1 MGFKVARKILLVGD
15 RFALDRLFHEDGVE
29 DKVAGKNSDREKDDR
44 SIPRQL
50 SGLRRNKVGGHR
62 RGNETIERGHQHT
75 GDDGN
80 DDPLGGDPF
89 LAAHFSIGNGINNDR
104 RGNKPNPRKEQR
116 RVALRRADVVD
127 NHAHDQCDAD
137 PDRECDRHASQ
148 GNRRHQQNV
157 GCIEHHAAEQ
167 RAADIGHV
175 GLLNVGQ
182 KAASAFADATER
194 KGKNKR
200 KRHYT
205 DDVVPVEQFKAPI
218 LGRQLLG
225 IRPRTPAQ
233 HGDHRKGDR

>member
-29 DKVAGKNSDREKDDR
+29 DKIADENTDREKDDG

-50 SGLRRNKVGGHR
+50 AGFRRNKVGRHGS
-62 RGNETIERGHQHT
+62 GDKAIERSHQHP
-75 GDDGN
+75 GNDGN
-80 DDPLGGDPF
+80 NDAFGRCF
-89 LAAHFSIGNGINNDR
+89 FSAAQFPVGNGIDEDG
-104 RGNKPNPRKEQR
+104 RGNKSNPRKEQR
-116 RVALRRADVVD
+116 RVALRRTDVVD